1 MMRHTLAGFMRA
13 MGIGAGAAPM
23 ALLISLSAN
32 AAPET
37 AIPLAGL
44 AHVHGLEFEPGGDA
58 LLLATHHGV
67 FRHEA
72 GGPAVQVSPDRSDY
86 MGFTLKSDGTLMAS
100 GHPEV
105 GGNSGVLISRDRG
118 ASWQHVTDGV
128 EGPVDFHAMA
138 DAENNPLVVFGLYQ
152 GTVQHSTDGGRIWS
166 ITGSAPAQTF
176 DLASSSDG
184 SILFAS
190 GPDGVSE
197 SWDAGATWNPI
208 PGNIPIATSL
218 VVVFGDQLYAYA
230 VTQGLLRR
238 TMDESVWEVV
248 TSDMEE
254 AVPLHMA
261 RSALDVLHL
270 ALVTQESRVLESRD
284 GGATWAPRQ

>member
-1 MMRHTLAGFMRA
+1 MMRHTLAGA
-13 MGIGAGAAPM
+13 MLAVGIFTGAAPT
-23 ALLISLSAN
+23 ALLMSMSAN

-37 AIPLAGL
+37 AIPLASL
-44 AHVHGLEFEPGGDA
+44 AHVHGLEFEPDGDA

-67 FRHEA
+67 FRHEP

-86 MGFTLKSDGTLMAS
+86 MGFTLKSDGTVMAS
-100 GHPEV
+100 GHPEA
-105 GGNSGVLISRDRG
+105 GGNSGVLISHDRG
-118 ASWQHVTDGV
+118 TSWQHVTDGV
-128 EGPVDFHAMA
+128 EGPVDFHALA
-138 DAENNPLVVFGLYQ
+138 DAENDPLVLFGLYQ
-152 GTVQHSTDGGRIWS
+152 GAIQHSTDGGQTWS

-190 GPDGVSE
+190 GPDGVRE
-197 SWDAGATWNPI
+197 SKDSGATWKVI

-230 VTQGLLRR
+230 ITQGLLRR
-238 TMDESVWEVV
+238 NMSEAVWQVV
-248 TSDMEE
+248 TTDIGE

-261 RSALDVLHL
+261 RSATDVLHL
-270 ALVTQESRVLESRD
+270 VLVTQESKVLESRD
-284 GGATWAPRQ
+284 GGATWAPRA